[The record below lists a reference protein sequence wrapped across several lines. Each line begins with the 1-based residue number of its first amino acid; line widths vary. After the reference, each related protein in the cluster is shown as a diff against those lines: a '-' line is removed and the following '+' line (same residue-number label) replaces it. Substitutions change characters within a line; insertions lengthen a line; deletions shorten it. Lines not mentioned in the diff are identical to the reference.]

1 MKRVFCEVKASRS
14 DFLAELNHPL
24 KRRIGMRYSNEFY
37 SVTPADL
44 VDTVEILRNAGRWRL
59 GSQVFWLPPG

>member
-44 VDTVEILRNAGRWRL
+44 VDTVEILRNAG
-59 GSQVFWLPPG
+59 F